1 MRIGIV
7 VTDAV
12 YLPVVT
18 GLVDAARERHWATD
32 LFLTDTGVMLLTDDG
47 FVARAR
53 SMPGSVAV
61 CEHSIDRYIGDHGA
75 AHVQS
80 LADDV
85 VIGGQ
90 YQDAELVSRCDRVL
104 VF

>member
-7 VTDAV
+7 VTDAA
-12 YLPVVT
+12 YRAEAN
-18 GLVDAARERHWATD
+18 GLIDAARARGWEAEC
-32 LFLTDTGVMLLTDDG
+32 FLTDTGVLLLADAD
-47 FVARAR
+47 FVARAQAR
-53 SMPGSVAV
+53 PGLVSV
-61 CEHSIDRYIGDHGA
+61 CEHSIAHFGA
-75 AHVQS
+75 GAIDQAA

-90 YQDAELVSRCDRVL
+90 YQDAELVLRCDRVL